1 MCTDYSLF
9 SAIVG
14 VFMSPAHVVTLSFE
28 MVLALNYRQLCEGFS
43 VGSIFIWDFHNPSAV
58 CKCIT
63 SFFSLK
69 LCRNTQGR
77 DLSKRFAKS
86 SCFR

>member
-9 SAIVG
+9 SAILG
-14 VFMSPAHVVTLSFE
+14 VFNVTLSCE

-43 VGSIFIWDFHNPSAV
+43 VGSIFIWDFHIIRLLSANALPL
-58 CKCIT
+58 
-63 SFFSLK
+63 FFSLK

-77 DLSKRFAKS
+77 DLSKRFSKS